1 MILETRI
8 IRSKGDRHITI
19 REVEAIHDSDRDDA
33 IREFFADDV
42 GYTLNSKDADFLSLR
57 VGLLG

>member
-8 IRSKGDRHITI
+8 VRQNERRINI

-33 IREFFADDV
+33 FREFFSDDV
-42 GYTLNSKDADFLSLR
+42 GYTFNSSDLDFLSLR
-57 VGLLG
+57 GGLLG